1 MEQVFDLFGNDITE
15 EVEKQEKQKKYS
27 ERAKKAVETRK
38 KNKAEKDA
46 LFDKMFTI
54 ARSDKNLF
62 GDVYSPEHRAEA
74 EKYIREQF
82 EKLKKKQK

>member
-1 MEQVFDLFGNDITE
+1 MEQIIDLFGNDITE
-15 EVEKQEKQKKYS
+15 DIKKQEKKQKYS
-27 ERAKKAVETRK
+27 ERAKKAAETRK

-82 EKLKKKQK
+82 KKLKKKEK